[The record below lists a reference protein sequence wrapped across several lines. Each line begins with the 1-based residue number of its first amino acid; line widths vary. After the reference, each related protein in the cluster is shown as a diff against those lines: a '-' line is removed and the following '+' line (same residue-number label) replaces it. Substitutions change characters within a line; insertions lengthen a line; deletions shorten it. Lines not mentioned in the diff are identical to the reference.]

1 MNPMNPT
8 FDLKAFGESLQA
20 GREAWQGG
28 MKLWSETLLQ
38 ASKTNLELAL
48 GLREQYGTLLGQA
61 MERGQT
67 AFTQEQAL
75 MGQWSQALQ
84 GQGQSQMELVNKMSA
99 NLLETGRGLQKQ
111 AQAAGSQ
118 VADMLNQATEATMA
132 TGEEGG
138 ARANGTTR
146 ARAR

>member
-1 MNPMNPT
+1 M
-8 FDLKAFGESLQA
+8 QA

-132 TGEEGG
+132 TVEEVG